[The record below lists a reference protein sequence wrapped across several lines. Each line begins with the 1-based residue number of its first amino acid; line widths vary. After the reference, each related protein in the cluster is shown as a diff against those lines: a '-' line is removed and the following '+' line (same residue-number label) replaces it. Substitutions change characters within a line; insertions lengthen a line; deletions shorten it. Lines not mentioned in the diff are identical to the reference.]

1 MSKSKFLG
9 VALAT
14 FVAFA
19 FTGCDEVK
27 GLFSSIK
34 EPLVNIELDNKLNP
48 ILVIQSQDNETIIN
62 AVKLNR
68 GNCDIVLYETSKES
82 LLAYARANRD
92 RVFFKGIEGF
102 DVLARITF
110 VKNGEAIEFESMSD
124 LWFSGGGLK
133 FYNSSRTKLPLF
145 GDTDGLA
152 LYNGLDEASKRAFVS
167 VYPVKLPYG
176 EKFNPRPNCAVNK
189 IIEVELE
196 TNGGTFTYNFEKGGI
211 Q

>member
-1 MSKSKFLG
+1 MSKSKFVG

-34 EPLVNIELDNKLNP
+34 EPLVNIELDNQLNP

-68 GNCDIVLYETSKES
+68 GNCGVVIYETSEES

-92 RVFFKGIEGF
+92 RVFFRGKHPE
-102 DVLARITF
+102 ARITF
-110 VKNGEAIEFESMSD
+110 VKNGEAIEFESMGD
-124 LWFSGGGLK
+124 LWFREKGLSLEGG
-133 FYNSSRTKLPLF
+133 RTKLPLF
-145 GDTDGLA
+145 SDTDGLA

>member
-48 ILVIQSQDNETIIN
+48 ILVIQSQDNEAIIN

-68 GNCDIVLYETSKES
+68 GNCRVVLYETSEES

-92 RVFFKGIEGF
+92 RVFFNDGSSA
-102 DVLARITF
+102 ARITF
-110 VKNGEAIEFESMSD
+110 VKNGEAIEFESMGD
-124 LWFSGGGLK
+124 LHFSEEGLT
-133 FYNSSRTKLPLF
+133 FYGRRTNLPLF
-145 GDTDGLA
+145 SDTDGLA

>member
-34 EPLVNIELDNKLNP
+34 EPLVNIELDNQLNP

-68 GNCDIVLYETSKES
+68 GNCGLVLYKTSKES

-92 RVFFKGIEGF
+92 RVFFKDRTLGS
-102 DVLARITF
+102 ARITF

-124 LWFSGGGLK
+124 LVFSREGLK
-133 FYNSSRTKLPLF
+133 FYGGKTEIPLF
-145 GDTDGLA
+145 SDTDGLA
-152 LYNGLDEASKRAFVS
+152 LYNSLDEASKRAFVS

>member
-34 EPLVNIELDNKLNP
+34 EPLVNIELDNQLNP

-68 GNCDIVLYETSKES
+68 GNCGVVIYETSEES

-92 RVFFKGIEGF
+92 RVFFKGEHP
-102 DVLARITF
+102 DARITF
-110 VKNGEAIEFESMSD
+110 VKNGEAIEFGSMSD
-124 LWFSGGGLK
+124 LLFRKEGLSLGAFGK
-133 FYNSSRTKLPLF
+133 TKLPLF
-145 GDTDGLA
+145 SDTDGLA

>member
-34 EPLVNIELDNKLNP
+34 EPLVNIELDNRLNP
-48 ILVIQSQDNETIIN
+48 VLVIQSQDNETIIN

-68 GNCDIVLYETSKES
+68 GNCGVVLYETSEES

-92 RVFFKGIEGF
+92 RVFFKGKHP
-102 DVLARITF
+102 DARITF
-110 VKNGEAIEFESMSD
+110 VKNGEAIEFESMGD
-124 LWFSGGGLK
+124 LYFREEGLSFAGGNGK
-133 FYNSSRTKLPLF
+133 IPLF
-145 GDTDGLA
+145 SDTDGLA

>member
-34 EPLVNIELDNKLNP
+34 EPLVNIELDDKLNP

-68 GNCDIVLYETSKES
+68 GNCRVVLYETSEES

-92 RVFFKGIEGF
+92 RVFFKDGSWA
-102 DVLARITF
+102 ARITF
-110 VKNGEAIEFESMSD
+110 VKNGEAIEFESMGD
-124 LWFSGGGLK
+124 LRFGEKGLSLEGG
-133 FYNSSRTKLPLF
+133 RTKLPLF

>member
-34 EPLVNIELDNKLNP
+34 EPLVNIELDDKLNP
-48 ILVIQSQDNETIIN
+48 ILVIQSQDNETVIN

-68 GNCDIVLYETSKES
+68 GNCGVVIYETSEES

-92 RVFFKGIEGF
+92 RVFFKKEETR
-102 DVLARITF
+102 ARITF
-110 VKNGEAIEFESMSD
+110 VKNGEAIEFESMGS
-124 LWFSGGGLK
+124 LWFDEKGLSL
-133 FYNSSRTKLPLF
+133 NGRTKLPLF
-145 GDTDGLA
+145 SDTDGLA

>member
-34 EPLVNIELDNKLNP
+34 EPLVNIELDDKLNP

-92 RVFFKGIEGF
+92 RVFFKDRTGG
-102 DVLARITF
+102 DARITF
-110 VKNGEAIEFESMSD
+110 VKNGEVIEFESMND
-124 LWFSGGGLK
+124 LGFGEKGLILGG
-133 FYNSSRTKLPLF
+133 RTKLPLF

>member
-1 MSKSKFLG
+1 MSKSNFLG

-19 FTGCDEVK
+19 LTGCDEVK

-34 EPLVNIELDNKLNP
+34 EPLVNIELDNQLNP

-92 RVFFKGIEGF
+92 RVFFKDRTGG
-102 DVLARITF
+102 DARITF
-110 VKNGEAIEFESMSD
+110 VKNGEVIEFESMSD
-124 LWFSGGGLK
+124 LGFGEKGLILGG
-133 FYNSSRTKLPLF
+133 RTKLPLF

>member
-1 MSKSKFLG
+1 MSKSKFVG

-34 EPLVNIELDNKLNP
+34 EPLVNIELDDKLNP

-68 GNCDIVLYETSKES
+68 GNCGVVIYETSEES

-92 RVFFKGIEGF
+92 RVFFKKEEIH
-102 DVLARITF
+102 ARITF
-110 VKNGEAIEFESMSD
+110 VKNGEAIEFESMGS
-124 LWFSGGGLK
+124 LWFGEKGLSLGG
-133 FYNSSRTKLPLF
+133 RTKLPLF
-145 GDTDGLA
+145 SDTDGLA

>member
-1 MSKSKFLG
+1 MSKSKFVG

-34 EPLVNIELDNKLNP
+34 EPLVNIELDNQLNP

-68 GNCDIVLYETSKES
+68 GNCDVVLYETSKES

-92 RVFFKGIEGF
+92 RVFFKKGNR
-102 DVLARITF
+102 ARITF

-124 LWFSGGGLK
+124 LEFSGGGLG
-133 FYNSSRTKLPLF
+133 F
-145 GDTDGLA
+145 
-152 LYNGLDEASKRAFVS
+152 YNGLDEASKRAFVS

>member
-34 EPLVNIELDNKLNP
+34 EPLVNIELDNRLNP
-48 ILVIQSQDNETIIN
+48 VLVIQSQDNETIIN

-68 GNCDIVLYETSKES
+68 GNCGVVLYETSEES

-92 RVFFKGIEGF
+92 RVFFMGNYPQ
-102 DVLARITF
+102 ARITF
-110 VKNGEAIEFESMSD
+110 VKNGEAIEFESMGD
-124 LWFSGGGLK
+124 LYFRKKGLSFAGGNGK
-133 FYNSSRTKLPLF
+133 IPLF
-145 GDTDGLA
+145 SDTDGLA

>member
-68 GNCDIVLYETSKES
+68 GNCGLVLYETSEES

-92 RVFFKGIEGF
+92 RVFFVGRYPG
-102 DVLARITF
+102 ARITF
-110 VKNGEAIEFESMSD
+110 VKNGEVIEFESMSD
-124 LWFSGGGLK
+124 LGFGTKGLSLGG
-133 FYNSSRTKLPLF
+133 RTKLPLF

-152 LYNGLDEASKRAFVS
+152 LYNSLDEASKRAFVS

-176 EKFNPRPNCAVNK
+176 EKFNPRPNCAGNK

-196 TNGGTFTYNFEKGGI
+196 TNGGTFTYNFEKGGL

>member
-1 MSKSKFLG
+1 MSKSKFVG

-19 FTGCDEVK
+19 FMGCDEVK

-34 EPLVNIELDNKLNP
+34 EPLVNIELDNQLNP

-68 GNCDIVLYETSKES
+68 GNCGVVIYETSEES

-92 RVFFKGIEGF
+92 RVFFKKEETH
-102 DVLARITF
+102 ARITF
-110 VKNGEAIEFESMSD
+110 VKNGEAIEFESMGS
-124 LWFSGGGLK
+124 LWFGEKGLSL
-133 FYNSSRTKLPLF
+133 NGRTKLPLF
-145 GDTDGLA
+145 SDTDGLA

>member
-68 GNCDIVLYETSKES
+68 GNCGLVLYETSEES

-92 RVFFKGIEGF
+92 RVFFVGRYPG
-102 DVLARITF
+102 ARITF
-110 VKNGEAIEFESMSD
+110 VKNGEVIEFESMSD
-124 LWFSGGGLK
+124 LGFGTKGLSLGG
-133 FYNSSRTKLPLF
+133 RTKLPLF

-152 LYNGLDEASKRAFVS
+152 LYNSLDEASKRAFVS

-196 TNGGTFTYNFEKGGI
+196 TNGGTFTYNFEKGGL

>member
-68 GNCDIVLYETSKES
+68 GNCDVVLYETSEES

-92 RVFFKGIEGF
+92 RVFFKGLGT
-102 DVLARITF
+102 LARITF

-124 LWFSGGGLK
+124 LWFSEKGLE
-133 FYNSSRTKLPLF
+133 FYGDRTKIPLF
-145 GDTDGLA
+145 SDTDGLA

>member
-1 MSKSKFLG
+1 M

-34 EPLVNIELDNKLNP
+34 EPLVNIELDNQLNP

-68 GNCDIVLYETSKES
+68 GNCGLVLYETSEES

-92 RVFFKGIEGF
+92 RVFFKKETR
-102 DVLARITF
+102 ARITF

-124 LWFSGGGLK
+124 LRFGEKGLSLGG
-133 FYNSSRTKLPLF
+133 RTKLPLF
-145 GDTDGLA
+145 SDTDGLA

>member
-34 EPLVNIELDNKLNP
+34 EPLVNIELDNQLNP

-68 GNCDIVLYETSKES
+68 GNCDVVLYETSKES

-92 RVFFKGIEGF
+92 RVFFKKETH
-102 DVLARITF
+102 ARITF

-124 LWFSGGGLK
+124 LEFSEKGLSLGG
-133 FYNSSRTKLPLF
+133 RTKLPLF
-145 GDTDGLA
+145 SDTDGLA

>member
-1 MSKSKFLG
+1 MSKSNFLG

-68 GNCDIVLYETSKES
+68 GNCDIVLYETSEES

-92 RVFFKGIEGF
+92 RVFFKDGSSA
-102 DVLARITF
+102 ARITF
-110 VKNGEAIEFESMSD
+110 VKNGEAIEFESMGD
-124 LWFSGGGLK
+124 LRFGTKGLSLGG
-133 FYNSSRTKLPLF
+133 RTKLPLF

>member
-34 EPLVNIELDNKLNP
+34 EPLVNIELDNRLNP
-48 ILVIQSQDNETIIN
+48 VLVIQSQDNETIIN

-68 GNCDIVLYETSKES
+68 GNCGVVLYETSEES
-82 LLAYARANRD
+82 LLAYARANHD
-92 RVFFKGIEGF
+92 RVFFMGNYPQ
-102 DVLARITF
+102 ARITF
-110 VKNGEAIEFESMSD
+110 VKNGEAIEFESMGD
-124 LWFSGGGLK
+124 LYFRKKGLSFAGGNGK
-133 FYNSSRTKLPLF
+133 IPLF
-145 GDTDGLA
+145 SDTDGLA

-176 EKFNPRPNCAVNK
+176 EKFNPRPYCAVNK

>member
-34 EPLVNIELDNKLNP
+34 EPLVNIELDNQLNP

-68 GNCDIVLYETSKES
+68 GNCDVVLYETSEES

-92 RVFFKGIEGF
+92 RVFFKDESSA
-102 DVLARITF
+102 ARITF
-110 VKNGEAIEFESMSD
+110 VKNGETIEFESMSD
-124 LWFSGGGLK
+124 LRFGTKGLEFYGG
-133 FYNSSRTKLPLF
+133 RTKLPLF

>member
-34 EPLVNIELDNKLNP
+34 EPLVNIELDNQLNP

-62 AVKLNR
+62 TVKLNR
-68 GNCDIVLYETSKES
+68 GNCGLVLYETSKES

-92 RVFFKGIEGF
+92 RVFFKKETH
-102 DVLARITF
+102 ARITF

-124 LWFSGGGLK
+124 LEFSEKGLSLEGG
-133 FYNSSRTKLPLF
+133 RTKLPLF
-145 GDTDGLA
+145 SDTDGLA

>member
-34 EPLVNIELDNKLNP
+34 EPLVNIELDNQLNP

-68 GNCDIVLYETSKES
+68 GNCGLVLYETSEES

-92 RVFFKGIEGF
+92 RVFFRGKHP
-102 DVLARITF
+102 DARITF
-110 VKNGEAIEFESMSD
+110 VKNGGTIEFESMGS
-124 LWFSGGGLK
+124 LWFGEKGLSL
-133 FYNSSRTKLPLF
+133 NGRTKLPLF
-145 GDTDGLA
+145 SDTDGLA
-152 LYNGLDEASKRAFVS
+152 LYNGLDEASKRTFVS

-176 EKFNPRPNCAVNK
+176 EKFNPRPNCAFNK

>member
-9 VALAT
+9 
-14 FVAFA
+14 VAFA

-34 EPLVNIELDNKLNP
+34 EPLVNIELDNRLNP
-48 ILVIQSQDNETIIN
+48 VLVIQSQDNETIIN

-68 GNCDIVLYETSKES
+68 GNCGVVLYETSEES

-92 RVFFKGIEGF
+92 RVFFMGNYPQ
-102 DVLARITF
+102 ARITF
-110 VKNGEAIEFESMSD
+110 VKNGEAIEFESMGD
-124 LWFSGGGLK
+124 LYFRKKGLSFAGGNGK
-133 FYNSSRTKLPLF
+133 IPLF
-145 GDTDGLA
+145 SDTDGLA

>member
-1 MSKSKFLG
+1 MSKSNFLG

-34 EPLVNIELDNKLNP
+34 EPLVNIELDNRLNP

-68 GNCDIVLYETSKES
+68 GNCGVVIYETSEES

-92 RVFFKGIEGF
+92 RVFFVGRYPG
-102 DVLARITF
+102 ARITF
-110 VKNGEAIEFESMSD
+110 VKNGEVIEFESMGD
-124 LWFSGGGLK
+124 LGFGEKGLSLGG
-133 FYNSSRTKLPLF
+133 RTKLPLF
-145 GDTDGLA
+145 SDTDGLA
-152 LYNGLDEASKRAFVS
+152 LYNSLDEASKRAFVS

>member
-1 MSKSKFLG
+1 MSKSKFVG

-34 EPLVNIELDNKLNP
+34 EPLVNIELDDKLNP

-92 RVFFKGIEGF
+92 RVFFKDRTGG
-102 DVLARITF
+102 DARITF
-110 VKNGEAIEFESMSD
+110 VKNGEVIEFESMSD
-124 LWFSGGGLK
+124 LGFGEKGLILGG
-133 FYNSSRTKLPLF
+133 RTKLPLF

-196 TNGGTFTYNFEKGGI
+196 TNGGTFTYKFEKGGI

>member
-34 EPLVNIELDNKLNP
+34 EPLVNIELDNQLNP

-92 RVFFKGIEGF
+92 RVFFKDRTGGG
-102 DVLARITF
+102 ARITF
-110 VKNGEAIEFESMSD
+110 VKNGEVIEFESMSG
-124 LWFSGGGLK
+124 LGFGEKGLILGG
-133 FYNSSRTKLPLF
+133 RTKLPLF

>member
-34 EPLVNIELDNKLNP
+34 EPLVNIELDNQLNP
-48 ILVIQSQDNETIIN
+48 ILVIQSQDNETVIN

-68 GNCDIVLYETSKES
+68 GNCGVVIYETSEES
-82 LLAYARANRD
+82 LLAYARTNRD
-92 RVFFKGIEGF
+92 RVFFKKEETR
-102 DVLARITF
+102 ARITF
-110 VKNGEAIEFESMSD
+110 VKNGEAIEFESMGS
-124 LWFSGGGLK
+124 LWFDEKGLSL
-133 FYNSSRTKLPLF
+133 NGRTKLPLF
-145 GDTDGLA
+145 SDTDGLA

>member
-68 GNCDIVLYETSKES
+68 GNCGLVLYETSEES

-92 RVFFKGIEGF
+92 RVFFVGRYPG
-102 DVLARITF
+102 ARITF
-110 VKNGEAIEFESMSD
+110 VKNGEVIEFESMSD
-124 LWFSGGGLK
+124 LGFGTKGLSLGG
-133 FYNSSRTKLPLF
+133 RTKLPLF

-152 LYNGLDEASKRAFVS
+152 LYNSLDEASKRAFVS

>member
-1 MSKSKFLG
+1 MSKSKFVG

-34 EPLVNIELDNKLNP
+34 EPLVNIELDNQLNP

-68 GNCDIVLYETSKES
+68 GNCGLVLYETSKES

-92 RVFFKGIEGF
+92 RVFFKGISGF
-102 DVLARITF
+102 GVLARITF

-124 LWFSGGGLK
+124 LLFREKGLSLGAFGK
-133 FYNSSRTKLPLF
+133 TKLPLF
-145 GDTDGLA
+145 SDTDGLA

-189 IIEVELE
+189 IIEVELD
-196 TNGGTFTYNFEKGGI
+196 TNGGTFTYNFEKGGN

>member
-34 EPLVNIELDNKLNP
+34 EPLVNIELDDKLNP

-68 GNCDIVLYETSKES
+68 GNCGVVLYETSKES

-92 RVFFKGIEGF
+92 RVFFKGIDDF

-110 VKNGEAIEFESMSD
+110 VKNGEAIEFESMGD
-124 LWFSGGGLK
+124 LWFLKKGL
-133 FYNSSRTKLPLF
+133 SLEGRTKLPLF
-145 GDTDGLA
+145 SDTDGLA
-152 LYNGLDEASKRAFVS
+152 LYNGLDEASKRAFIS

>member
-68 GNCDIVLYETSKES
+68 GNCDVVLYETSKES

-92 RVFFKGIEGF
+92 RVFFRGGHPY
-102 DVLARITF
+102 ARITF

-124 LWFSGGGLK
+124 LEFSREGLS
-133 FYNSSRTKLPLF
+133 FYDSSRTKLPLF
-145 GDTDGLA
+145 SDTDGLA

>member
-1 MSKSKFLG
+1 MSKSNFLG

-34 EPLVNIELDNKLNP
+34 EPLVNIELDNQLNP
-48 ILVIQSQDNETIIN
+48 ILVIQSQDNETVIN

-68 GNCDIVLYETSKES
+68 GNCRVVLYETSEES

-92 RVFFKGIEGF
+92 RVFFKDGSSA
-102 DVLARITF
+102 ARITF
-110 VKNGEAIEFESMSD
+110 VKNGEAIEFESMGD
-124 LWFSGGGLK
+124 LSFGDKGIYFNDFWA
-133 FYNSSRTKLPLF
+133 NTKIPLF
-145 GDTDGLA
+145 SDTDGLA

>member
-34 EPLVNIELDNKLNP
+34 EPLVNIELDDKLNP

-68 GNCDIVLYETSKES
+68 GNCGVVLYETSEES

-92 RVFFKGIEGF
+92 RVFFKRGSY
-102 DVLARITF
+102 DVTHARITF

-124 LWFSGGGLK
+124 LEFSEKGLE
-133 FYNSSRTKLPLF
+133 FYGDRTKIPLF
-145 GDTDGLA
+145 SDTDGLA

>member
-34 EPLVNIELDNKLNP
+34 EPLVNIELDNRLNP

-68 GNCDIVLYETSKES
+68 GNCGVVLYETSEES

-92 RVFFKGIEGF
+92 RVFFKDGSWA
-102 DVLARITF
+102 ARITF
-110 VKNGEAIEFESMSD
+110 VKNGEAIEFESMGD
-124 LWFSGGGLK
+124 LRFGEKGLSLEGG
-133 FYNSSRTKLPLF
+133 RTKLPLF

>member
-34 EPLVNIELDNKLNP
+34 EPLVNIELDNQLNP

-92 RVFFKGIEGF
+92 RVFFKDRTGG
-102 DVLARITF
+102 DARITF
-110 VKNGEAIEFESMSD
+110 VKNGEVIEFESMSD
-124 LWFSGGGLK
+124 LGFGEKGLILGG
-133 FYNSSRTKLPLF
+133 RTKLPLF